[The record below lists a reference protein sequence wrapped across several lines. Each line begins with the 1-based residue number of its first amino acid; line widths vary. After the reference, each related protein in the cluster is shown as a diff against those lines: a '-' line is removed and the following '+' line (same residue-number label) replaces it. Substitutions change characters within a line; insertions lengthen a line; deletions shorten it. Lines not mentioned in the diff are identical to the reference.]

1 MVACVTRMAL
11 LLSLALPLFSGAA
24 GAATK
29 VAPVNAKVAK
39 PLTLTRVQDLDL
51 GRVILGPGTWSA
63 AAVSISR
70 DGVFVCNNPNVT
82 CTGTP
87 KVATFNMTG
96 SNNQVV
102 KVIAPTVT
110 LTNQGD
116 PSQTLTLVL
125 DSPAMVT
132 METSGNKGQDFSIGG
147 SMSLS
152 STTPGG
158 LYTGTINVTVD
169 Y

>member
-1 MVACVTRMAL
+1 MIACRTRIAL
-11 LLSLALPLFSGAA
+11 LLSLAVPLMSGPAC
-24 GAATK
+24 AATK

-39 PLTLTRVQDLDL
+39 PLTLTKVQDLDL
-51 GRVILGPGTWSA
+51 GRVILGPGNWSG

-70 DGVFVCNNPNVT
+70 GGVFACSSSNLT
-82 CTGTP
+82 CTGTA
-87 KVATFNMTG
+87 KVATFNLTG
-96 SNNQVV
+96 TNNQVV
-102 KVIAPTVT
+102 KIIAPNVT

-116 PSQTLTLVL
+116 PTQTLTLVL
-125 DSPAMVT
+125 DSPGT
-132 METSGNKGQDFSIGG
+132 ITLETSGNKGQDFSIGG
-147 SMSLS
+147 SLSLS

>member
-1 MVACVTRMAL
+1 MAL
-11 LLSLALPLFSGAA
+11 LLSLALPLFDGPA

-29 VAPVNAKVAK
+29 VVPVNAKVAK

-63 AAVSISR
+63 AVVSISQA
-70 DGVFVCNNPNVT
+70 GVFVCNNPNLT
-82 CTGTP
+82 CTGAP
-87 KVATFNMTG
+87 KAATFNLTG
-96 SNNQVV
+96 TNNQVV
-102 KVIAPTVT
+102 KIIAPNVT

-125 DSPAMVT
+125 DSPATIT